1 MPVPRPTESEIL
13 QRIYNRILNDTP
25 ITANL
30 DSSIIGVLL
39 KIIAAEMN
47 LVWNYIEDL
56 HSQSNLSTASGQS
69 LYNFGLLLG
78 VPRKR
83 ATNASTLGSSRSVRF
98 TNLSAGTVTIP
109 TGTRVF
115 KESDPQIAYYTI
127 EGTTLL
133 AGQSAEL
140 HVKAVFEGDSYNV
153 GIGELNRHSIP
164 NVNVAVINIL
174 PIQTGNL
181 EESDAAYRERLLQEM
196 TRRDVL
202 NPSNCDAMLRAV
214 PGVKDVYIIDFK
226 RGSGTFDAII
236 IPFNE
241 SAVSSVVD
249 SCQNLLNEFVPIGIS
264 AIARPPQFRQLD
276 VTVNLRFNPKRMDRK
291 EAIRESIRAQIIAR
305 VDNLPVENGTGNG
318 TFFTNQIRAAAL
330 LSGTEVLDA
339 VVTLGLD
346 GSPLAPEGEIR
357 LGIGERLVL
366 RSLSVE

>member
-1 MPVPRPTESEIL
+1 MAIPRPTESEIL

-30 DSSIIGVLL
+30 DSSVIGVLL

-47 LVWNYIEDL
+47 LVWNYIEEL
-56 HSQSNLSTASGQS
+56 YSQTNLSTATGQA
-69 LYNFGLLLG
+69 LDNFGLLLG
-78 VPRKR
+78 VPRKQ
-83 ATNASTLGSSRSVRF
+83 AVNASTLGSSRAVRF
-98 TNLSAGTVTIP
+98 TNLSAGAVTIP

-115 KESDPQIAYYTI
+115 KELDPQVAYYTI
-127 EGTTLL
+127 EGATILP
-133 AGQSAEL
+133 GQALEM

-153 GIGELNRHSIP
+153 GIGELNRHSVP
-164 NVNVAVINIL
+164 NVNVSVTNIL
-174 PIQTGNL
+174 PIQSGSL

-196 TRRDVL
+196 IRRDVL

-236 IPFNE
+236 IPYNE

-249 SCQNLLNEFVPIGIS
+249 SCQNILNEFVPIGIS
-264 AIARPPQFRQLD
+264 ALARPPQFRQLD
-276 VTVNLRFNPKRMDRK
+276 VSVNLRFDPRRMDRK
-291 EAIRESIRAQIIAR
+291 ESIRESIRAQIIAR

-318 TFFTNQIRAAAL
+318 TFYTNQIRASSL

-339 VVTLGLD
+339 VVSLGLD
-346 GSPLAPEGEIR
+346 GSPIAPEGEIR